1 MIFHIVPRVVALYP
15 CEEVLCPTRRDGVDI
30 QGIDVQDG
38 EVALGLE
45 WADDVVGRNALTDRG
60 VAAVVL

>member
-1 MIFHIVPRVVALYP
+1 MALYP
-15 CEEVLCPTRRDGVDI
+15 CEEVLHPTQRDGAEI
-30 QGIDVQDG
+30 RGIDVQDG

-45 WADDVVGRNALTDRG
+45 WADDVVGHGALTDRG